1 MRVSPTGHAP
11 AAYPARLSIAPARAR
26 ARAVVPSRD
35 GCECVRGGPLPGP
48 LLLPSRPRSHGA
60 VARRACPRAGRASA
74 AKSAFAKRSSLV
86 DPASSHMLV
95 SKIKPC
101 MSQCMPN

>member
-1 MRVSPTGHAP
+1 MRVSPSGHAP
-11 AAYPARLSIAPARAR
+11 AAYTARLSIVPALAR

-35 GCECVRGGPLPGP
+35 DCECGPLPGP
-48 LLLPSRPRSHGA
+48 LLLASRPRSHGT